1 MELGQEKEGAWARC
15 WGGGGEGGSC
25 PASLGETLAE
35 MSPRQ
40 RGCGEPS
47 PGPSSHP
54 PGSHPLGHPTPA
66 LSLLYTHIYLSRS
79 PSFLRLSPSPH
90 PLAAV
95 PPCAHRRRPPLGF
108 CSVSAELPPH
118 RAAVTQGR
126 AQVA

>member
-1 MELGQEKEGAWARC
+1 MEPGLEKEGAWARC
-15 WGGGGEGGSC
+15 GGRGGAGGGGG
-25 PASLGETLAE
+25 ALRAAGETLAE

-40 RGCGEPS
+40 RGCL
-47 PGPSSHP
+47 GP
-54 PGSHPLGHPTPA
+54 HPLGHPTPA
-66 LSLLYTHIYLSRS
+66 LSLLYTHTYLSQS

-90 PLAAV
+90 PLAMC
-95 PPCAHRRRPPLGF
+95 PPPPPRLGF